1 MPPAQLWAKR
11 GAGNSAGGGRCAP
24 GRASADRCLPKR
36 SGARAMKNFDVV
48 IAGAGMAGASL
59 AAEISRNASVLLLE
73 MESQPGYHA
82 TGRSVAFWAER
93 PEEHTCEL
101 QSLIRHSYA
110 VLCL

>member
-59 AAEISRNASVLLLE
+59 AAEIARNASVLLLE
-73 MESQPGYHA
+73 MESQPGYHS
-82 TGRSVAFWAER
+82 TELGRESCRER
-93 PEEHTCEL
+93 VS
-101 QSLIRHSYA
+101 QY
-110 VLCL
+110 V